1 MRQSKADNYRT
12 EVYVVP
18 NAAADRAAVLAA
30 VQARVAA
37 LQGQWPGVAVD
48 ERHGEI
54 HLSIP
59 ETFRVGHEAHFAEV
73 TRNFL
78 GYLRKPRHAAG
89 VGTPEHAGEVLRD
102 DDRHGDEPQGAGQ
115 GGDAD
120 RAVMAVDG
128 SIAAAS
134 MRRAASSRPRHCRA
148 GAARRVV
155 SCFLNQHRPL
165 PARLLT

>member
-1 MRQSKADNYRT
+1 MGLGSAAGAGDTHYAVYKGSRAKVEVRQSKADNYRT
-12 EVYVVP
+12 EVYVVA

-30 VQARVAA
+30 VKARVGA

-78 GYLRKPRHAAG
+78 GYLRKPETVPAWERQNMLAKSYVTTTGTELSHTAPVRVAG
-89 VGTPEHAGEVLRD
+89 
-102 DDRHGDEPQGAGQ
+102 
-115 GGDAD
+115 
-120 RAVMAVDG
+120 
-128 SIAAAS
+128 
-134 MRRAASSRPRHCRA
+134 RRAP
-148 GAARRVV
+148 
-155 SCFLNQHRPL
+155 
-165 PARLLT
+165 